1 MVVVFG
7 TDVHKKTHTVV
18 AVDAAGRELGQVTV
32 PATAAGHGRA
42 LRWARNRFAEADRVW
57 GIEDCRH
64 LSARLEQDLLAA
76 GETVVRVFARLM
88 ARSRASARTRGK
100 SDPIDALAVARAV
113 LREPDLPRACHDAAS
128 RELKLLVDRRED
140 LVAERTR
147 AVNRLRWHLHEL
159 DPGMDPAPLSLD
171 RAAVRDRLKD
181 WLAGRDGIVAELA
194 AEILGDIDPLTGRVN
209 DLERRISRLVADCE
223 PRLLALPGCGPL
235 TAAKLVGEIAGRVR
249 LNRGGNRQVNCAL
262 HRIAVTQIR
271 LPGPGRDYYR
281 RKLAEGKS
289 TTEALRCLKRQLA
302 KTVHKTLTTTAPA
315 AETACQPAAA

>member
-1 MVVVFG
+1 MVVFG